1 MAARQ
6 SIQERERIAR
16 GVQRV
21 SVVGLGKL
29 GFCLAVALAD
39 SGFTVTGVDVDR
51 HKVEAMNKGES
62 PIYEPGLEK
71 LIALN
76 HGSISATSDYGEA
89 VAGTDATFVVVPTP
103 SEASGGYS
111 LDYVKPAISHLGDAI
126 SEKDGYHLV
135 VMTSTVSP
143 GSMDETVLPLLES
156 KSGRKCGKALGL
168 CYNPEFIALG
178 NVIAGLQSP
187 DVVIIGESDRLAGD
201 KLAAIHSRLCA
212 ESPVERM
219 SFLNAELAKI
229 AVNAFVTMKVSFA
242 NTLAEICE
250 RLPGGDVDA
259 ITRAMGRD
267 KRIGSRYLKGATGY
281 GGPCFPRDNVAFAS
295 FAEGAGAYADLALAT
310 DRINQRQLARI
321 VTMIERSLPRGS
333 RRIGVLGVTYKP
345 GTNVLEASQSMMV
358 AEEMSRK
365 GYEVHVYDPAI
376 RPGQLSAAPRLRIEE
391 TVTGCIAAS
400 DVCVIGTPW
409 ETFAKIPASEFANK
423 VVVDCWRLLA
433 RTKFGG
439 STKYVA
445 LGRGTTPRNHP
456 RA

>member
-1 MAARQ
+1 M
-6 SIQERERIAR
+6 
-16 GVQRV
+16 
-21 SVVGLGKL
+21 VGLGKL

-39 SGFTVTGVDVDR
+39 SGFGVIGVDVDR
-51 HKVEAMNKGES
+51 HKVDAMNSGES

-76 HGSISATSDYGEA
+76 RGSISATSDYGEA

-103 SEASGGYS
+103 SETSGGYS

-135 VMTSTVSP
+135 VLTSTVSP
-143 GSMDETVLPLLES
+143 GSMDETVLPLLE
-156 KSGRKCGKALGL
+156 RKAGKRCGTALGL

-178 NVIAGLQSP
+178 NVIAGLRIP

-201 KLAAIHSRLCA
+201 RLSAIHSRLCA
-212 ESPVERM
+212 DSAPVERM
-219 SFLNAELAKI
+219 NFLNAELAKI
-229 AVNAFVTMKVSFA
+229 AVNAFVTMKMSFA

-267 KRIGSRYLKGATGY
+267 KRIGARYLKGATGY

-295 FAEGAGAYADLALAT
+295 FAEGAGVYADLARAT
-310 DRINQRQLARI
+310 DRINQRQLERI
-321 VTMIERSLPRGS
+321 VAMIERSRPPGS
-333 RRIGVLGVTYKP
+333 KKIGVLGVTYKP

-376 RPGQLSAAPRLRIEE
+376 RPDQLSASPRLHIEE
-391 TVTGCIAAS
+391 SAKGCIAAS

-409 ETFAKIPASEFANK
+409 ESFAKIPASEFANK

-433 RTKFGG
+433 GTRFGG
-439 STKYVA
+439 STRYLA
-445 LGRGTTPRNHP
+445 LGRGTASRSPS